1 MNNKFTDSLAQ
12 QRQIRQ
18 DRLLAERM
26 VIPVPQ
32 VIEDD
37 SDTAWSLWQQALASQ
52 NENNL
57 ANKG

>member
-1 MNNKFTDSLAQ
+1 MNNKFADSLAQ

-37 SDTAWSLWQQALASQ
+37 SDTAWRLWQQAMASQ
-52 NENNL
+52 NENGL